1 MRLLSGLLLGA
12 LVHPASAQGPGG
24 LAARD
29 SAAVARAAWAR
40 ATAAVRASDLS
51 TARREVAHAVGAWP
65 TQPAYLWAGARLA
78 AVARDTAALEQALAA
93 YARLGLGRD
102 LRADTTVAGFLA
114 LPAFGSILRS
124 HDANRAP
131 LARSQVRASL
141 PDSTFWPEGMDYDSR
156 TGTFYVSSV
165 RHRTI
170 AEITRSGETRELWPR
185 GRPELGAIFGV
196 RVDPVRPA
204 LWATTSGLPQTQ
216 GYRPA
221 DSAIAALLR
230 VRISDGVVERRWDI
244 PAEPGGHV
252 LGDLAIGPRGD
263 VYFTDS
269 RTPVLYLLRAGR
281 DTVERITNP
290 LFRSLQGL
298 APAPDGTAL
307 YLADYSHGLLRLELA
322 TGRVTR
328 LDDAPGSTSLG
339 CDGIVWHRGA
349 LIAVQNGVAPARV
362 MRFVL
367 DAAGIRIVRAEV
379 LDRNVP
385 LADEPTIGAVAGNAF
400 VYVANSH
407 WEKYAEDGTR
417 KGATPLRAPIL
428 LAVPLAR

>member
-1 MRLLSGLLLGA
+1 
-12 LVHPASAQGPGG
+12 

-40 ATAAVRASDLS
+40 ATAAFRASDLS

-78 AVARDTAALEQALAA
+78 AAARDTAALEQALAA

-102 LRADTTVAGFLA
+102 IRADTTFAQFLA
-114 LPAFGSILRS
+114 LPAFGPIVASL
-124 HDANRAP
+124 DANHAP
-131 LARSQVRASL
+131 LARSRVRASL

-156 TGTFYVSSV
+156 TGNFYVTSV

-170 AEITRSGETRELWPR
+170 AEITPTGAVRELWPR
-185 GRPELGAIFGV
+185 GRAELGAIFGV
-196 RVDPVRPA
+196 RVDPARRV
-204 LWATTSGLPQTQ
+204 LWATTSGLPQTKGHQ
-216 GYRPA
+216 PA

-230 VRISDGVVERRWDI
+230 VRISDGVIEQRWDI
-244 PAEPGGHV
+244 PAAPGGHV

-269 RTPVLYLLRAGR
+269 STPVLYLLRAGG
-281 DTVERITNP
+281 DTVERFTDP

-298 APAPDGTAL
+298 APAPDGTVL

-328 LDDAPGSTSLG
+328 LQDAPGSTSLG
-339 CDGIVWHRGA
+339 CDGITWDRGA
-349 LIAVQNGVAPARV
+349 LIAVQNGVAPARI
-362 MRFVL
+362 MRFAL
-367 DAAGIRIVRAEV
+367 DAAGIRIIRAEV

-385 LADEPTIGAVAGNAF
+385 LADEPTIGAMAGNAF
-400 VYVANSH
+400 VYVANSQ
-407 WEKYAEDGTR
+407 WEKYGEDGAR
-417 KGATPLRAPIL
+417 KGAVPLTAPIL